1 MENLENKSGQNFEVT
16 SLNED
21 NITHELEKGKSA
33 DVFNALNLY
42 SESLGELYEKEGYN
56 PFEKNFVLNSEF
68 ADNILKIKGKNKDI
82 SPESFLDS
90 NNKNIAKN
98 FDIALSN
105 NTKLLDKMQNKLS
118 QITNVKVKKQ
128 VQNMIITLKNRGE
141 LLRISKDKL
150 KKKDAD
156 ALKMYIE
163 IFGLDSELSEL
174 LGDNFTNKIN
184 IIIVLQH
191 LLDLCQ
197 TRAMSQNYA
206 KNTTQEKSQ
215 NINKENVIQQEQNIA
230 PKVEKESSQ
239 QVVQENVENVQKT
252 ENINQEKIENSQDF
266 SM

>member
-21 NITHELEKGKSA
+21 NITHELEKSKSA

-118 QITNVKVKKQ
+118 QITDVKVKKL
-128 VQNMIITLKNRGE
+128 VHNMLITLKFRGE
-141 LLRISKDKL
+141 LLRI
-150 KKKDAD
+150 
-156 ALKMYIE
+156 
-163 IFGLDSELSEL
+163 
-174 LGDNFTNKIN
+174 
-184 IIIVLQH
+184 
-191 LLDLCQ
+191 C
-197 TRAMSQNYA
+197 
-206 KNTTQEKSQ
+206 
-215 NINKENVIQQEQNIA
+215 
-230 PKVEKESSQ
+230 
-239 QVVQENVENVQKT
+239 
-252 ENINQEKIENSQDF
+252 
-266 SM
+266 